1 VAVPILP
8 GQAFVMGDQKELFPD
23 RYLRDQYH
31 AQYVVTP
38 DDRRFIFVEWKREG
52 DDGTASAPAPPV
64 LAQHWLAEMDLRPNA
79 AR

>member
-1 VAVPILP
+1 VAVPILQ
-8 GQAFVMGDQKELFPD
+8 GQAFVMGEQKELFPD
-23 RYLRDQYH
+23 RFRRDPYH

-38 DDRRFIFVEWKREG
+38 DDRRFIFVELKREG
-52 DDGTASAPAPPV
+52 QGDAVAAPAPPV